1 MALTKMW
8 ELFSWGEKMRW
19 QPEQFEMAMKLYDK
33 GLTSSEIADKLTNQ
47 YHQPISDAAVR
58 RQFNRRHIS
67 LRHRR
72 WNDDG
77 VQTST
82 TILKV
87 VKGQHMSP
95 DDVMRAH
102 GYNPEQW
109 QLTNNI
115 SNFWKQSEQV
125 TSYQSKISVKPR
137 HDVSAKEFANIFN
150 EQIKPI
156 KVKPELTGKHNLVI
170 PLFDLHFG
178 IMTFDSM
185 KKHLLEIKEIIK
197 RGYKHIVIEQGGD
210 LVHSDFINKTMTVK
224 GTQLDHVNMVQALK
238 DAKRFYDEVIL
249 CALKYA
255 EHVSVY
261 SVGGNH
267 DFDLS
272 YMFVDAL
279 ADRYPQVDVHN
290 TSAYRQCYQ
299 IDQVSI
305 LLAHGDKA
313 QKNLPMLFATEHPLE
328 WSQSAYREIHYG
340 HYHKEVTNDDY
351 GVVTRQFG
359 TPKLND
365 PYEKENGYTM
375 AHHKLQLL
383 EFSSNELRALYNV

>member
-1 MALTKMW
+1 
-8 ELFSWGEKMRW
+8 MRW
-19 QPEQFEMAMKLYDK
+19 QPEQFNKAMELYDK
-33 GLTSSEIADKLTNQ
+33 GLTSSEIAEQLSKQ
-47 YHQPISDAAVR
+47 YNRTFSDASVR

-67 LRHRR
+67 LRHRH

-87 VKGQHMSP
+87 IKGQHMTP
-95 DDVMRAH
+95 EDVMQAH
-102 GYNPEQW
+102 GYDPAQW
-109 QLTNNI
+109 QLTNNV

-125 TSYQSKISVKPR
+125 TSYQSKISVRPR
-137 HDVSAKEFANIFN
+137 HDVSAKEFADIFN

-156 KVKPELTGKHNLVI
+156 ELKTELTGKHNLVI

-238 DAKRFYDEVIL
+238 DAKRFYDEIIV

-255 EHVSVY
+255 THVSVY

-290 TSAYRQCYQ
+290 TAEYRQCYR

-313 QKNLPMLFATEHPLE
+313 QKNLPMLFATEHPFE
-328 WSQSAYREIHYG
+328 WSQSSYREIHFG

-351 GVVTRQFG
+351 GVITRQFG

-365 PYEKENGYTM
+365 PYENKNGYTM
-375 AHHKLQLL
+375 SHRKLQLL
-383 EFSSNELRALYNV
+383 EYSMDELRAVYNV